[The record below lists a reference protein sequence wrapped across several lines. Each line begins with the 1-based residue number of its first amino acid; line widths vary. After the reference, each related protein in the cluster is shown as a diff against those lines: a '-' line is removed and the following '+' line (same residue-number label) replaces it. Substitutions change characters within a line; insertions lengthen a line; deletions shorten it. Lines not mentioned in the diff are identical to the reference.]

1 MDYSYPSVFW
11 MYSLMGLFVTG
22 ALFFLWR
29 AIRSGAVAN
38 DEAPK
43 YRMLD
48 DDLPADHPAESRR

>member
-1 MDYSYPSVFW
+1 

>member
-11 MYSLMGLFVTG
+11 MYSLMALFVTG
-22 ALFFLWR
+22 AVFFLWR

-43 YRMLD
+43 YQMMD
-48 DDLPADHPAESRR
+48 DDLPADRPAESRR